1 MVWCIKEENGMQ
13 WCIIRNTPC
22 YARCLGGLGNNFF
35 FHLSSFQVCFDYSC
49 I

>member
-22 YARCLGGLGNNFF
+22 YARCLGGLGYFDGEP
-35 FHLSSFQVCFDYSC
+35 LSMEEA
-49 I
+49 